1 MKFSNVT
8 FTKISLKPIANATT
22 AVAIV
27 IFPNLIFYWKM
38 FYMNN
43 DFTDE
48 NTNLEDILIATV
60 NVAIGI
66 FPDLI

>member
-27 IFPNLIFYWKM
+27 IFPNLIFY
-38 FYMNN
+38 
-43 DFTDE
+43 
-48 NTNLEDILIATV
+48 
-60 NVAIGI
+60 
-66 FPDLI
+66 